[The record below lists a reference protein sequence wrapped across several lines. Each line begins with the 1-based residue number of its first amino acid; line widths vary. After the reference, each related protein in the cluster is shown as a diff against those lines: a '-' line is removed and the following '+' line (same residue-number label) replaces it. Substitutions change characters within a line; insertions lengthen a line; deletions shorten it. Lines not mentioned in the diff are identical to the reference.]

1 MPTAYIAA
9 ARRTPIGKFMGGLS
23 KVPAP
28 VLGSYVAKALFAD
41 CPGAAA
47 HVDECIMGNV
57 LQAGVG
63 QNPARQ
69 VALLS
74 GLPESISA
82 VTVNKVC
89 GSGLEAVMQPP
100 ARSARATTTSS
111 SPAASRTW
119 TSRPT

>member
-1 MPTAYIAA
+1 MTARPAAYIVA
-9 ARRTPIGKFMGGLS
+9 ARRTPIGKFMGGLA

-28 VLGSYVAKALFAD
+28 VLGSYVAKALFTE
-41 CPGAAA
+41 CPGALA

-74 GLPESISA
+74 GVADTVSA
-82 VTVNKVC
+82 VTVEQGLRLRPRSGHAGRALDSRRRQPC
-89 GSGLEAVMQPP
+89 GS
-100 ARSARATTTSS
+100 RR
-111 SPAASRTW
+111 R
-119 TSRPT
+119 R